1 MVVLGTHD
9 AKAADMN
16 TDVALNGRIKNRI
29 FLGEHTEYLVD
40 AEGLGDV
47 LVLSPKHVERTQGE
61 FDPGD
66 AIAIGWK
73 NDTALVL
80 EDS

>member
-1 MVVLGTHD
+1 MG
-9 AKAADMN
+9 M
-16 TDVALNGRIKNRI
+16 DVALNGRIKNRI

-47 LVLSPKHVERTQGE
+47 LVLSPKHIEGTQGSFE
-61 FDPGD
+61 LGD
-66 AIAIGWK
+66 SIAIGWK
-73 NDTALVL
+73 NDTALAL